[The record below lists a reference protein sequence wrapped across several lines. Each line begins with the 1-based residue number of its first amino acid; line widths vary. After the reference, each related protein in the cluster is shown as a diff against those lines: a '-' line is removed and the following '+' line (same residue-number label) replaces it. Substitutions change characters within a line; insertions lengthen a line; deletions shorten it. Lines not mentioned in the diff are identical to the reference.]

1 MSSFSGSD
9 HVTCLSRGLPLHSH
23 VDVKTNRFV
32 TYLDACTSAMLKF
45 RGMFLEHRIPVP
57 GSRYRGLALCH
68 FMRLGFSRLGSSDD
82 RFCLPFQVLNRSA
95 VDLQGVCVLG
105 IRTCWCKTRGRRA
118 NRIGVP
124 HVKMGDLCSRGPVL
138 RGHESAQPRERVRER

>member
-9 HVTCLSRGLPLHSH
+9 HVTCLSRGLLLHSH

-32 TYLDACTSAMLKF
+32 MYLDACTSAILKF

-68 FMRLGFSRLGSSDD
+68 SMRLGFSRLGSSDD
-82 RFCLPFQVLNRSA
+82 RFCLPFQVLKRSA
-95 VDLQGVCVLG
+95 VDLQGVCMLG
-105 IRTCWCKTRGRRA
+105 VRTCRCCKSRGRRA
-118 NRIGVP
+118 KRIGVS
-124 HVKMGDLCSRGPVL
+124 HVNIGRPMLTRSGTPW
-138 RGHESAQPRERVRER
+138 A